1 MARHNDT
8 GQSGEQ
14 EAGHY
19 LTSKGFTII
28 HTNWRYKKEEV
39 DLIVENEEYLV
50 FVEVKTRTTEDFGS
64 PEEFVSRKKQL
75 HLIKAAN
82 AYIEENDIDKEARF
96 DIIAVILQPQFK
108 IIHLEEAFYP

>member
-1 MARHNDT
+1 MARHNET
-8 GQSGEQ
+8 GQSGES
-14 EAGHY
+14 EAAWY
-19 LTSKGFTII
+19 LTRNGFHILE
-28 HTNWRYKKEEV
+28 TNWRFKKEEI
-39 DLIVENEEYLV
+39 DLIIENDHYLV

-82 AYIEENDIDKEARF
+82 AYIDENDINKEARF